1 LDLLNSGSQPTIF
14 LYFSDSLKKKSLADV
29 RTAETEL
36 SWWWKEA
43 KELKL
48 TRLQRQVKP

>member
-1 LDLLNSGSQPTIF
+1 
-14 LYFSDSLKKKSLADV
+14 LANV
-29 RTAETEL
+29 TTAETEL

-48 TRLQRQVKP
+48 TQLQRQVKP